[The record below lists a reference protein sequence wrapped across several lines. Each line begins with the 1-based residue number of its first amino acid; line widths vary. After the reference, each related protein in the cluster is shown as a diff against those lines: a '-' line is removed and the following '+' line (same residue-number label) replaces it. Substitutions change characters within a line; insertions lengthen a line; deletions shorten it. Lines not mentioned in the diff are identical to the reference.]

1 VVPRTAWDNTAEVLT
16 EKFVSPPYCAVSEC
30 VPAVSAEVAS
40 VAAPLLFSDPVP
52 SAVVPSKN
60 VTVPVGVP
68 VPGAIAVK
76 VAVSVTIPPATE
88 GFTSAV
94 SAVAVEACITA
105 KG

>member
-1 VVPRTAWDNTAEVLT
+1 VVSRTDCDNTAEVLA

-40 VAAPLLFSDPVP
+40 VATPLLFRDPVP
-52 SAVVPSKN
+52 SAVAPSKN

-68 VPGAIAVK
+68 GAVT
-76 VAVSVTIPPATE
+76 VAASVTVPPATE

-94 SAVAVEACITA
+94 SAVAVEACMTA
-105 KG
+105 KA